1 MAGTSGA
8 SLFGGDAVGISTGG
22 ASTTG
27 ILLTDNNTGGVA
39 VSSFAGPVSLTA
51 PVGLSIAAPSN
62 GFTEYTADV
71 LADLPAS
78 PSAPAF
84 GYTQDGKIYF
94 YASPSGPW
102 TQIAPG
108 GGGSFPTYT
117 GSGTPEGVVTASPPD
132 SYQDT
137 TSGAI
142 YSKASGSATNTGWVC
157 VGGAGNNSSPAI
169 AGIFES
175 GSNGIGSVILQNAG
189 SNANFLIDPSG
200 NITAVGSSISLFSVV
215 GNVSIDGSG
224 NVTTSPSQTTD
235 TATTAL
241 GQLVLGTALQNTTL
255 SDLLVTVVI
264 PVTAS
269 IGGFLVKGM
278 DSTMT
283 PTTDQA
289 SPALS
294 AATNITITAW
304 VPNNYYLLI
313 DTSGTITCGT
323 PITTAEPL

>member
-1 MAGTSGA
+1 
-8 SLFGGDAVGISTGG
+8 
-22 ASTTG
+22 
-27 ILLTDNNTGGVA
+27 
-39 VSSFAGPVSLTA
+39 
-51 PVGLSIAAPSN
+51 
-62 GFTEYTADV
+62 
-71 LADLPAS
+71 
-78 PSAPAF
+78 
-84 GYTQDGKIYF
+84 
-94 YASPSGPW
+94 
-102 TQIAPG
+102 
-108 GGGSFPTYT
+108 
-117 GSGTPEGVVTASPPD
+117 VVTASPPD

-200 NITAVGSSISLFSVV
+200 NITAVGRSISLFSIV
-215 GNVSIDGSG
+215 GNVSIDTAG

>member
-1 MAGTSGA
+1 
-8 SLFGGDAVGISTGG
+8 
-22 ASTTG
+22 
-27 ILLTDNNTGGVA
+27 
-39 VSSFAGPVSLTA
+39 
-51 PVGLSIAAPSN
+51 
-62 GFTEYTADV
+62 
-71 LADLPAS
+71 
-78 PSAPAF
+78 
-84 GYTQDGKIYF
+84 
-94 YASPSGPW
+94 
-102 TQIAPG
+102 
-108 GGGSFPTYT
+108 
-117 GSGTPEGVVTASPPD
+117 VVTASPPD

-157 VGGAGNNSSPAI
+157 IGGASNFAVNV

-175 GSNGIGSVILQNAG
+175 GSTNGIGSVYLQNAAA
-189 SNANFLIDPSG
+189 SASVLMDPSG
-200 NITAVGSSISLFSVV
+200 TVTVGGQTTQLFS
-215 GNVSIDGSG
+215 GGSG
-224 NVTTSPSQTTD
+224 SFILDGGGNATTSPSQTTD

-289 SPALS
+289 TPAITGAS
-294 AATNITITAW
+294 MITITAW
-304 VPNNYYLLI
+304 VPNYYYLLI